1 MTIVLVILAV
11 LILLAVL
18 FLIFH
23 VSQLS
28 KAHRELMT
36 DYHTLLTDRVLDV
49 QNIIAKQVNTIITA
63 VNDARTDVVRLANK
77 VDEGL
82 THCGNKT
89 KDLKDTIVNL
99 DSHLETRLTAPID
112 KINDTHNRI
121 KTLGKGC
128 VASDELREIVAQVT
142 NAAVTH
148 GVDQVRTILEDQAKT
163 KTASKTKKTAK
174 TPVTEVKA

>member
-28 KAHRELMT
+28 KTYRGLIT
-36 DYHTLLTDRVLDV
+36 DYHTLFTNRMIDLKNNLVT
-49 QNIIAKQVNTIITA
+49 QINTITA
-63 VNDARTDVVRLANK
+63 VVGSQQEEVVRLTNK

-82 THCGNKT
+82 THCGNQT
-89 KDLKDTIVNL
+89 RDLREKFNIL
-99 DSHLETRLTAPID
+99 DSRLTAPID

-121 KTLGKGC
+121 KTLGKS
-128 VASDELREIVAQVT
+128 ATSTDDLR
-142 NAAVTH
+142 AVIADVVSAIATEA
-148 GVDQVRTILEDQAKT
+148 VDSVCKKCAPKP
-163 KTASKTKKTAK
+163 KNTKK
-174 TPVTEVKA
+174 VTKEPIKEGKF

>member
-63 VNDARTDVVRLANK
+63 INDARTDVVRLTNK

-82 THCGNKT
+82 THCGNQT
-89 KDLKDTIVNL
+89 RDLKEKINN
-99 DSHLETRLTAPID
+99 LETRIIAPID

-121 KTLGKGC
+121 KTLGKG
-128 VASDELREIVAQVT
+128 ATSTDELRDIVGNVVGDIARE
-142 NAAVTH
+142 AVNDA
-148 GVDQVRTILEDQAKT
+148 VNRL
-163 KTASKTKKTAK
+163 TKKPK
-174 TPVTEVKA
+174 TTKKVTKEPVTEVKA

>member
-63 VNDARTDVVRLANK
+63 INDARTDVVRLTNK
-77 VDEGL
+77 VEESNSCCKAGVDSLKHTVL
-82 THCGNKT
+82 TLN
-89 KDLKDTIVNL
+89 D
-99 DSHLETRLTAPID
+99 RLTAPID

-121 KTLGKGC
+121 KTLGKG
-128 VASDELREIVAQVT
+128 ATSTYELRDIVGNVVGDIARE
-142 NAAVTH
+142 AVDD
-148 GVDQVRTILEDQAKT
+148 VVNRL
-163 KTASKTKKTAK
+163 TKKPK
-174 TPVTEVKA
+174 TTKKATKEPVTEVKA

>member
-28 KAHRELMT
+28 KTYRELVT
-36 DYHTLLTDRVLDV
+36 DYHTLFTNRITDLKTELV
-49 QNIIAKQVNTIITA
+49 KQVNAITTA
-63 VNDARTDVVRLANK
+63 IDDEQTNVVRLANK

-82 THCGNKT
+82 THCGNQT
-89 KDLKDTIVNL
+89 RDLKEKFNVL
-99 DSHLETRLTAPID
+99 DNRLTAPID

-121 KTLGKGC
+121 KTLGKG
-128 VASDELREIVAQVT
+128 ATSTDELRTVVT
-142 NAAVTH
+142 NVVSAIVTEAVD
-148 GVDQVRTILEDQAKT
+148 VVCQKCAPKPKT
-163 KTASKTKKTAK
+163 TKKVTK
-174 TPVTEVKA
+174 EPVVEVKA

>member
-18 FLIFH
+18 FLIRR
-23 VSQLS
+23 VNKVADSILS
-28 KAHRELMT
+28 AMMDR
-36 DYHTLLTDRVLDV
+36 YSGIYNYLTVLENNV
-49 QNIIAKQVNTIITA
+49 TTQVNTVTTA

-82 THCGNKT
+82 THCGNQT
-89 KDLKDTIVNL
+89 RDLKEKFGN
-99 DSHLETRLTAPID
+99 LETRITAPID
-112 KINDTHNRI
+112 KINDTHNRV

-128 VASDELREIVAQVT
+128 IGSDEVREIVAQVT

-148 GVDQVRTILEDQAKT
+148 GVDQVRTMFEEQAKI
-163 KTASKTKKTAK
+163 KTASKTKKA
-174 TPVTEVKA
+174 VKAPITKVKD

>member
-23 VSQLS
+23 VSKLS

-36 DYHTLLTDRVLDV
+36 DYYSALTNRFLNLNYDV
-49 QNIIAKQVNTIITA
+49 NKQANTIITA
-63 VNDARTDVVRLANK
+63 INDTRTDVVRLTNK

-82 THCGNKT
+82 THCGNQT

-99 DSHLETRLTAPID
+99 DSHLDARLTSPID

-121 KTLGKGC
+121 KTLGK
-128 VASDELREIVAQVT
+128 
-142 NAAVTH
+142 NAASADDLRAVIADVVSAIATEA
-148 GVDQVRTILEDQAKT
+148 VDSICQKCAPKPKT
-163 KTASKTKKTAK
+163 TKKVTK
-174 TPVTEVKA
+174 EPVDEGTR

>member
-63 VNDARTDVVRLANK
+63 INDARTDVVRLANK

-82 THCGNKT
+82 THCGNQT
-89 KDLKDTIVNL
+89 RDLKEKINN
-99 DSHLETRLTAPID
+99 LETRIIAPID

-128 VASDELREIVAQVT
+128 VASDELHEIVAQVT

-174 TPVTEVKA
+174 TPVTEVKP